1 MADKDLYFSQMA
13 GVDRSTMGTALETDD
28 NGNTVRRSTR
38 EQIHWVFDS
47 AWCTV
52 NEKNTIRCSQ

>member
-1 MADKDLYFSQMA
+1 MANKDLCFSQMA

-38 EQIHWVFDS
+38 KQI
-47 AWCTV
+47 
-52 NEKNTIRCSQ
+52 Q